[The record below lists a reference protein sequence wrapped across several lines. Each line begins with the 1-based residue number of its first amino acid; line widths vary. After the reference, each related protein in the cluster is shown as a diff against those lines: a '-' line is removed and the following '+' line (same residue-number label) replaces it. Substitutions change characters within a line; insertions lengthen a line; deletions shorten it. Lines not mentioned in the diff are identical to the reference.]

1 MPSRKSPTAAAG
13 TPGRNVIAAAANA
26 VSTYPLARARWP
38 WAWAYNRPAI
48 AEPVSRPR
56 AMAATM
62 MAISPS
68 DAPALAAK
76 VDNDGPTPPPTK
88 PSAIKPATYRLVWAA
103 RGEAQMDGLSESD
116 TTRGYTRESMAPVI
130 HWFRRDL
137 RLIDNTALAAAAAS
151 SAGDVL
157 PVFIIDPALT
167 GGRDVSAARLNFMFG
182 CLRDLDAHLRQRGSR
197 LMIRRGDPATVL
209 PDLARETG
217 TTTVAF
223 NRDYT
228 PLARRRD
235 ARVTAALRDGGIGV
249 DVHRDAYIREP
260 GELLSGAGA
269 PYTVF
274 TPFKRAWLA
283 LPKDWSPAR
292 AAPALR
298 GAPDFASEPLPN
310 PGPDSP
316 ALPPPG
322 ERPAF
327 ARLRQF
333 AGSGGI
339 DAYADQRDAL
349 AADGT
354 SRLSA
359 HLRFGAL
366 SPRQAAQAAL
376 DSGDSK
382 GAQTFLSELIW
393 REFYAHVLFHFPH
406 ADGANFKRAYDK
418 MTWGSGDATEDTRRF
433 EAWTQGRTG
442 YPIVDAAM
450 RQLAETGWMPNRARM
465 ITASF
470 LTKDLH
476 LDWRRGESF
485 FMRSLI
491 DGDPASNN
499 GGWQWAAGTGT
510 DAQPWF
516 RVFNPTLQGQRFDP
530 DGAYVRQWV
539 PELAGFRGAD
549 VHMPWGT
556 TASAQRAAK
565 CVIGETYPAPIVDHA
580 TQRAEILRRFSA
592 LKAASLTG

>member
-1 MPSRKSPTAAAG
+1 MPT
-13 TPGRNVIAAAANA
+13 
-26 VSTYPLARARWP
+26 
-38 WAWAYNRPAI
+38 
-48 AEPVSRPR
+48 
-56 AMAATM
+56 
-62 MAISPS
+62 
-68 DAPALAAK
+68 
-76 VDNDGPTPPPTK
+76 
-88 PSAIKPATYRLVWAA
+88 
-103 RGEAQMDGLSESD
+103 
-116 TTRGYTRESMAPVI
+116 VI

-137 RLIDNTALAAAAAS
+137 RLIDNTALTAAAAMS
-151 SAGDVL
+151 GGDVL
-157 PVFIIDPALT
+157 PVFIIDPTLID
-167 GGRDVSAARLNFMFG
+167 GRDVAKARLNFMYG
-182 CLRDLDAHLRQRGSR
+182 CLRDLEAHLRQRGSR
-197 LMIRRGDPATVL
+197 LLIRRGDPATVL
-209 PDLARETG
+209 PNLARETG
-217 TTTVAF
+217 ATRVSF

-235 ARVTAALRDGGIGV
+235 ARIGAALRDAEIETSAQ
-249 DVHRDAYIREP
+249 RDAYIREP
-260 GELLSGAGA
+260 GDVLSGAGA

-283 LPKDWSPAR
+283 LPKDWSPATT
-292 AAPALR
+292 APALR
-298 GAPDFASEPLPN
+298 APPDLDSEALPD
-310 PGPDSP
+310 PGPDST

-333 AGSGGI
+333 DRAGGLA
-339 DAYADQRDAL
+339 AYADQRDGL
-349 AADGT
+349 AVDGT

-376 DSGDSK
+376 DAGDSK

-406 ADGANFKRAYDK
+406 ADRANFNHAYDAL
-418 MTWGSGDATEDTRRF
+418 TWGSGDAAEDARRF
-433 EAWTQGRTG
+433 AAWIQGRTG

-450 RQLAETGWMPNRARM
+450 RQLAETGWMHNRARM

-476 LDWRRGESF
+476 LDWQLGESH

-516 RVFNPTLQGQRFDP
+516 RVFNPILQGRRFDP
-530 DGAYVRQWV
+530 DGAYVRAWV
-539 PELAGFRGAD
+539 PELAGFSTAD
-549 VHMPWGT
+549 IHAPWE
-556 TASAQRAAK
+556 ASPLVQRAAG
-565 CVIGETYPAPIVDHA
+565 CLVGEDYPAPIVDHA
-580 TQRAEILRRFSA
+580 VQREETLRRFKA
-592 LKAASLTG
+592 LKAPAKA

>member
-1 MPSRKSPTAAAG
+1 
-13 TPGRNVIAAAANA
+13 
-26 VSTYPLARARWP
+26 
-38 WAWAYNRPAI
+38 
-48 AEPVSRPR
+48 
-56 AMAATM
+56 MA
-62 MAISPS
+62 S
-68 DAPALAAK
+68 
-76 VDNDGPTPPPTK
+76 
-88 PSAIKPATYRLVWAA
+88 
-103 RGEAQMDGLSESD
+103 
-116 TTRGYTRESMAPVI
+116 VI

-137 RLIDNTALAAAAAS
+137 RMIDNTALTAAAARS
-151 SAGDVL
+151 EGDVL

-167 GGRDVSAARLNFMFG
+167 GGRDVAKARLNFMVG

-197 LMIRRGDPATVL
+197 LLIRRGDPARIL

-217 TTTVAF
+217 ATRVSF
-223 NRDYT
+223 NLDYT

-235 ARVTAALRDGGIGV
+235 SRVIAALRASGLEV
-249 DVHRDAYIREP
+249 DAHRDAYIREP
-260 GELLSGAGA
+260 GDVLSGAGA

-283 LPKDWSPAR
+283 LPKDWSPATT
-292 AAPALR
+292 APALR
-298 GAPDFASEPLPN
+298 APADLESEGLPD
-310 PGPDSP
+310 PDPDPP

-333 AGSGGI
+333 DRSGGL
-339 DAYADQRDAL
+339 DAYADQRDRL

-376 DSGDSK
+376 DAGDSK

-406 ADGANFKRAYDK
+406 ADQANFNHAYDAL
-418 MTWGSGDATEDTRRF
+418 TWGSGDAAEDARRF
-433 EAWTQGRTG
+433 AMWTQGRTG

-450 RQLAETGWMPNRARM
+450 RQLAETGWMHNRARM

-476 LDWRRGESF
+476 LDWRLGESF
-485 FMRSLI
+485 FMRTLI

-539 PELAGFRGAD
+539 PELAGYSAADIHAPSEASPLIQGAA
-549 VHMPWGT
+549 G
-556 TASAQRAAK
+556 
-565 CVIGETYPAPIVDHA
+565 CVVGETYPAPIVDHA
-580 TQRAEILRRFSA
+580 VQRTEILRRFTA
-592 LKAASLTG
+592 LKAPPPAAQAR